1 MKTFTDVQTLSAAL
15 IDVGLL
21 DFSVFLLHTKL
32 STEQGDEMRGR
43 LQSASVNETGLLGC
57 VHVSD
62 YLLTFIKNRKADKLE
77 VYSKL
82 ISVEVYKIT
91 FAVLI
96 LIVLCSSC
104 MFLC

>member
-21 DFSVFLLHTKL
+21 DFSVCLLHTKL

-57 VHVSD
+57 VQVSD
-62 YLLTFIKNRKADKLE
+62 YLLTFIKNRKADKL
-77 VYSKL
+77 
-82 ISVEVYKIT
+82 
-91 FAVLI
+91 
-96 LIVLCSSC
+96 
-104 MFLC
+104 